1 VTGCVGQAL
10 AMSGLLA
17 SFLGAVVREVEAF
30 KAVTSQ
36 GDISAVV
43 GIPLHYEGQLLT
55 YVGTGLGLQFCVT
68 TP

>member
-1 VTGCVGQAL
+1 VTPCVEAL

-36 GDISAVV
+36 GDISTVV
-43 GIPLHYEGQLLT
+43 GIPLHYESQLLT
-55 YVGTGLGLQFCVT
+55 YVGSGLRLQLCI
-68 TP
+68 PAL